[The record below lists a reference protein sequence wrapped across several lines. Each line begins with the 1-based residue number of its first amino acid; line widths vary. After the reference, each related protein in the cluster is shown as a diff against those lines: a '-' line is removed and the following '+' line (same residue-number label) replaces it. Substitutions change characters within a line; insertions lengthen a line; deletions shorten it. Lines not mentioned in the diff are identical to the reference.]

1 VHICFATSEAVPFA
15 KTGGLADVCG
25 ALPRE
30 IAKLGHAV
38 SLVMPAYRGISHRGQ
53 VVQETGIEFQVPVGG
68 KMVGAELLTSRL
80 PDSDVTVYFIRQDDY
95 FDRDGIYGN
104 QGVDYEDNCER
115 FVYFS
120 RAVLQL
126 IQHVPLDVDLLH
138 VHDWTT
144 GLIPAYLK
152 VEATT
157 CDRLSRIASLLTV
170 HNLAYQGTF
179 WHWDMLLTGIDWK
192 YFNWQQMEF
201 HGDLNLLKTGLVFAD
216 ALNTVSPRYAE
227 EIQSAPLGCGLEDV
241 LRDRRSVLSGI
252 INGVDY
258 KTWSPVEDRYLAT
271 PYSVANYAEGKRSC
285 KRALQREFGLQLA
298 PDRPLIGFIGRL
310 AGQKGLDLALPVMQ
324 AWAEREDVQWVILGT
339 GEKKLEKQLR
349 QLAEENPGRIGVVVD
364 FSEPLAHRI
373 EAGADLFLMPS
384 EYEPCGLNQL
394 YSLKYGTLPV
404 VHETGGLSDT
414 VVGADEESLA
424 VGSATGFSFDTYS
437 RAALAK
443 TLEQALALYA
453 DRPDLWKRMI
463 ETAMQQDWS
472 WRQSATRYLTLYEQT
487 IARHN
492 ATVLAT

>member
-1 VHICFATSEAVPFA
+1 MHICFATSEAVPFA

-25 ALPRE
+25 ALPCE
-30 IAKLGHAV
+30 LAKLGHTV
-38 SLVMPAYRGISHRGQ
+38 TLVMPAYRGITHRGEA
-53 VVQETGIEFQVPVGG
+53 VQSTGIEMQIPVGG
-68 KMVGAELLTSRL
+68 KLVAAKILVSQL
-80 PDSDVTVYFIRQDDY
+80 PDSEVTVYFVQQDDY
-95 FDRDGIYGN
+95 FDRDGVYGE

-115 FVYFS
+115 FVFFS
-120 RAVLQL
+120 RAVIQL
-126 IQHVPLDVDLLH
+126 IQQASLDVDLIH
-138 VHDWTT
+138 AHDWTT
-144 GLIPAYLK
+144 GLIPALLK
-152 VEATT
+152 IESGD
-157 CDRLSRIASLLTV
+157 CDRLSRVASLMTI

-216 ALNTVSPRYAE
+216 ALNTVSPTYAE

-241 LRDRRSVLSGI
+241 LRNRRAVLSGI

-258 KTWSPVEDRYLAT
+258 RTWNPADDRYLAT
-271 PYSVANYAEGKRSC
+271 TYSSDSYGEGKRIC

-298 PDRPLIGFIGRL
+298 PDRPLIGFVGRL
-310 AGQKGLDLALPVMQ
+310 AGQKGFDLALPVMQ

-339 GEKKLEKQLR
+339 GDRALEKQLQ
-349 QLAEENPGRIGVVVD
+349 QLSRENAGRIGVVID

-384 EYEPCGLNQL
+384 AYEPCGLNQL

-404 VHETGGLSDT
+404 VHQTGGLADT

-424 VGSATGFSFDTYS
+424 VGSATGFSFDTYD
-437 RAALAK
+437 RVALAK
-443 TLEQALALYA
+443 ALEQALVLYA
-453 DRPDLWKRMI
+453 ERPELWKQMV

-472 WRQSATRYLTLYEQT
+472 WRASAARYSALYEQT
-487 IARHN
+487 IARHHT
-492 ATVLAT
+492 TVLTT